1 MGQWLG
7 TSARCGWGEIKMVS
21 ELILIGAAGFT
32 GGLIRGLVG
41 ILKAVRQGR
50 KLKRKYFVTTLV
62 LSALIGLIAGMFVEN
77 DVRFAVLAGYVGG
90 DFIESL
96 YKVRFREK
104 YHPSNRKVK
113 IP

>member
-1 MGQWLG
+1 M
-7 TSARCGWGEIKMVS
+7 
-21 ELILIGAAGFT
+21 
-32 GGLIRGLVG
+32 
-41 ILKAVRQGR
+41 KAIRQGR
-50 KLKRKYFVTTLV
+50 KLKKRYFVTTLV

-104 YHPSNRKVK
+104 YRPSNRKVK

>member
-1 MGQWLG
+1 MP
-7 TSARCGWGEIKMVS
+7 T
-21 ELILIGAAGFT
+21 ELIIFAIVAAAGFI

-41 ILKAVRQGR
+41 VLKAMRQGR
-50 KLKRKYFVTTLV
+50 KLRAKYFALTLL
-62 LSALIGLIAGMFVEN
+62 LSALIGLIAAMFVEN

-96 YKVRFREK
+96 YKVRFRER
-104 YHPSNRKVK
+104 YRPSNRKVR

>member
-1 MGQWLG
+1 MP
-7 TSARCGWGEIKMVS
+7 T
-21 ELILIGAAGFT
+21 ELMLLAIVAAAGFL

-41 ILKAVRQGR
+41 ILKALRQGR
-50 KLKRKYFVTTLV
+50 KLKKRYFTLTLV
-62 LSALIGLIAGMFVEN
+62 LSALIGLIAAMFVEN

-104 YHPSNRKVK
+104 YKPSNRKVR

>member
-1 MGQWLG
+1 MIPELFLL
-7 TSARCGWGEIKMVS
+7 MV
-21 ELILIGAAGFT
+21 AGLA
-32 GGLIRGLVG
+32 GGLVRGVVG
-41 ILKAVRQGR
+41 ILKAIRQGR
-50 KLKRKYFVTTLV
+50 KIKKRYFLATVAA
-62 LSALIGLIAGMFVEN
+62 SALIGLIAAMFVEN
-77 DVRFAVLAGYVGG
+77 DVKFAILAGYVGS

>member
-1 MGQWLG
+1 MITLPIIFWIAAAG
-7 TSARCGWGEIKMVS
+7 
-21 ELILIGAAGFT
+21 LIGGVLL
-32 GGLIRGLVG
+32 GVVG
-41 ILKAVRQGR
+41 VMKENKQGR
-50 KLKRKYFVTTLV
+50 KLKKRYFVTTLV

-96 YKVRFREK
+96 YKVRFRERYK
-104 YHPSNRKVK
+104 PSNRKVK

>member
-1 MGQWLG
+1 MI
-7 TSARCGWGEIKMVS
+7 EI
-21 ELILIGAAGFT
+21 ILIGGAGFL

-41 ILKAVRQGR
+41 VLKAVRAGR
-50 KLKRKYFVTTLV
+50 KLTVKYFATTLV

-104 YHPSNRKVK
+104 YHPSNRKVR

>member
-1 MGQWLG
+1 M
-7 TSARCGWGEIKMVS
+7 IP
-21 ELILIGAAGFT
+21 ILALVAAAGFA
-32 GGLIRGLVG
+32 GGLVRGLVG
-41 ILKAVRQGR
+41 VLKALRQGR
-50 KLKRKYFVTTLV
+50 KFKLRYFTLTLV
-62 LSALIGLIAGMFVEN
+62 MSALIGLIAAMFVEN
-77 DVRFAVLAGYVGG
+77 DIRFAVLAGYVGG

>member
-1 MGQWLG
+1 MIP
-7 TSARCGWGEIKMVS
+7 AIAF
-21 ELILIGAAGFT
+21 IAAAGFT
-32 GGLIRGLVG
+32 GGLVRGLVG
-41 ILKAVRQGR
+41 VLKAVRQGR
-50 KLKRKYFVTTLV
+50 KLKKKYFVCTLV

-77 DVRFAVLAGYVGG
+77 DVRFGILAGYVGG

-104 YHPSNRKVK
+104 YRPSNRKVK

>member
-1 MGQWLG
+1 MITLPIIFWIAAAG
-7 TSARCGWGEIKMVS
+7 
-21 ELILIGAAGFT
+21 LIG
-32 GGLIRGLVG
+32 GLVRGLVG
-41 ILKAVRQGR
+41 VLKAIRQGR
-50 KLKRKYFVTTLV
+50 KLKKRYFVTTLV
-62 LSALIGLIAGMFVEN
+62 LSALIGLIAGMFVEA

>member
-1 MGQWLG
+1 MNRRITVITFVVGFFVLF
-7 TSARCGWGEIKMVS
+7 
-21 ELILIGAAGFT
+21 IGFPT
-32 GGLIRGLVG
+32 
-41 ILKAVRQGR
+41 
-50 KLKRKYFVTTLV
+50 
-62 LSALIGLIAGMFVEN
+62 LIGLIAGMFVEA

-104 YHPSNRKVK
+104 YKPSNRKVR

>member
-1 MGQWLG
+1 M
-7 TSARCGWGEIKMVS
+7 T
-21 ELILIGAAGFT
+21 ELAIFMMTAAAGFT

-41 ILKAVRQGR
+41 VLKQLRMGR
-50 KLKRKYFVTTLV
+50 KFRPRYFLLTLV
-62 LSALIGLIAGMFVEN
+62 MSGLIGLIAAMFVEN
-77 DVRFAVLAGYVGG
+77 DVRFAILAGYVGG

-104 YHPSNRKVK
+104 YKPSNRKVK

>member
-1 MGQWLG
+1 MAEMMIFAI
-7 TSARCGWGEIKMVS
+7 TA
-21 ELILIGAAGFT
+21 AAGFV

-41 ILKAVRQGR
+41 VLKQLRAGR
-50 KLKRKYFVTTLV
+50 KFRPRYFLLTIAM
-62 LSALIGLIAGMFVEN
+62 SGLIGLIAAMFVEN
-77 DVRFAVLAGYVGG
+77 DARFAVLAGYVGG

-104 YHPSNRKVK
+104 YKPSNRKVR

>member
-1 MGQWLG
+1 M
-7 TSARCGWGEIKMVS
+7 IP
-21 ELILIGAAGFT
+21 ELFLLALAGFA
-32 GGLIRGLVG
+32 GGLVRGVVG

-50 KLKRKYFVTTLV
+50 KIRKRYFLATV
-62 LSALIGLIAGMFVEN
+62 LASALIGVIAAMFVEN
-77 DVRFAVLAGYVGG
+77 DVKFSILAGYVGG

-104 YHPSNRKVK
+104 YRPSNRKVK

>member
-1 MGQWLG
+1 M
-7 TSARCGWGEIKMVS
+7 T
-21 ELILIGAAGFT
+21 ELTIFFLTAAAGFS

-41 ILKAVRQGR
+41 VLKQLRMGR
-50 KLKRKYFVTTLV
+50 KFRPRYFLLTLV
-62 LSALIGLIAGMFVEN
+62 MSGLIGLIAAMFVEN
-77 DVRFAVLAGYVGG
+77 DVRFAILAGYVGG

-104 YHPSNRKVK
+104 YKPSNRKVR

>member
-1 MGQWLG
+1 M
-7 TSARCGWGEIKMVS
+7 T
-21 ELILIGAAGFT
+21 ELTIFMMTAAAGFT

-41 ILKAVRQGR
+41 VLKQLRMGR
-50 KLKRKYFVTTLV
+50 KFRPRYFLLTLV
-62 LSALIGLIAGMFVEN
+62 MSGLIGLIAAMFVEN
-77 DVRFAVLAGYVGG
+77 DVRFAILAGYVGG

-104 YHPSNRKVK
+104 YKPSNRKVK

>member
-1 MGQWLG
+1 M
-7 TSARCGWGEIKMVS
+7 
-21 ELILIGAAGFT
+21 
-32 GGLIRGLVG
+32 RGLVG
-41 ILKAVRQGR
+41 VLKAIRQGC
-50 KLKRKYFVTTLV
+50 KLRRRYFITTLV

-77 DVRFAVLAGYVGG
+77 DVRFAILAGYVGG

-104 YHPSNRKVK
+104 YKPSNRKVR